1 MKIAAANIQL
11 QSSHRETRQFEVSE
25 RLEVWSGSPQ
35 RTAAATAGTVTLS
48 DASRAASEAEATA
61 EAGETTDDPRMA
73 LLVRMIEYLT
83 GRPMRL
89 LKLDDLRD
97 PSAATASTMPDAP
110 AADGSARAAGDGFGL
125 AYDYSASYSEHE
137 HTQFGAEGVVHTADG
152 AEIRFRLGFS
162 FERSYSESVSMQ
174 VRAGAARLQDP
185 LVLDFPGPSGALGDL
200 RFAFDLD
207 ADGRKDNVPLVGGS
221 GFLAFDRNG
230 NGRIDDGR
238 ELFGPSSGDG
248 FAELA
253 ALDSDGNGWL
263 DDNDPAFSR
272 LSLWRPDGGGG
283 APVSLAEAG
292 IGALYLGRVDTPFN
306 LENAANDT
314 VGMMRASSFYL
325 REDGSA
331 GTVSQIDLSV

>member
-25 RLEVWSGSPQ
+25 RLEMWSGSQP
-35 RTAAATAGTVTLS
+35 RTDDAARTDTVTLS
-48 DASRAASEAEATA
+48 DASRAASETEATA
-61 EAGETTDDPRMA
+61 EAGETTDDPRMT
-73 LLVRMIEYLT
+73 LLMRMIEYLT
-83 GRPMRL
+83 GKPVRL
-89 LKLDDLRD
+89 LKLDDLRAPD
-97 PSAATASTMPDAP
+97 TAAASATPDTSTRTASE
-110 AADGSARAAGDGFGL
+110 GFGL
-125 AYDYSASYSEHE
+125 AYDYSASYAEHE
-137 HTQFGAEGVVHTADG
+137 HTQFDAEGVVRTADG
-152 AEIRFRLGFS
+152 TEISFRLGFS

-174 VRAGAARLQDP
+174 VRAGNARLQDP

-272 LSLWRPDGGGG
+272 LSLWRPDADGGG
-283 APVSLAEAG
+283 APLSLAEAG
-292 IGALYLGRVDTPFN
+292 IGALYLGRVNTAFS
-306 LENAANDT
+306 LKNATNDT
-314 VGMMRASSFYL
+314 VGLMRASSFYL